1 MTTLDEVRRQ
11 LEAAMTEA
19 RRVGDSP
26 LRADQ
31 LADRIAA
38 LQRSLTGVDA
48 PEDARIRIFA
58 ALADAERVLRRDDD
72 GHEAARHI
80 QTALRAMERKPSKPS
95 PFLD

>member
-1 MTTLDEVRRQ
+1 MDEIRRQ
-11 LEAAMTEA
+11 LEAAVTEA

-31 LADRIAA
+31 LADR
-38 LQRSLTGVDA
+38 LTVLSSTVAESDA
-48 PEDARIRIFA
+48 SEDTQKRINA

-80 QTALRAMERKPSKPS
+80 QTALRAAEQKARKPS
-95 PFLD
+95 PFPDD